1 MRAFLAIE
9 VPDTLK
15 QDLGALRDRLRES
28 GTRASWVA
36 TENMHLTLRFLG
48 DIAENDIEH
57 LRIPVEAA
65 CATCPPIHLLINGA
79 GAFPALRRPS
89 VLWAGVQEASGA
101 LTELQARLES
111 AARTIGLPPEKK
123 PFHPHITLARIKDP
137 RHPGDLP
144 SLLEAEAHFAG
155 GDFSTGHVSL
165 FSSELT
171 RQGAVYRRLR
181 EFSLACS
188 PSSFSKPLAPD

>member
-9 VPDTLK
+9 VPDSLKPGLTL
-15 QDLGALRDRLRES
+15 LRDRLRKS
-28 GTRASWVA
+28 GARASWVA
-36 TENMHLTLRFLG
+36 TENMHLTIRFLG
-48 DIAENDIEH
+48 DIAENDIER

-65 CATCPPIHLLINGA
+65 CATCPPIHLVINGA

-101 LTELQARLES
+101 LTALQARLES

-123 PFHPHITLARIKDP
+123 TFHPHITLARIKDP
-137 RHPGDLP
+137 RHPCGLP
-144 SLLEAEAHFAG
+144 ALLEAEAHFAG
-155 GDFSTGHVSL
+155 GDFSAGYVTL

-171 RQGAVYRRLR
+171 RQGAVHHRLQ

-188 PSSFSKPLAPD
+188 PS

>member
-1 MRAFLAIE
+1 MGAFLAIE
-9 VPDTLK
+9 VPDDLK
-15 QDLGALRDRLRES
+15 AGLEALRNRLRKS
-28 GTRASWVA
+28 GVRASWVA

-48 DIAENDIEH
+48 DIPENLLDA
-57 LRIPVEAA
+57 LRIPIEDACAA
-65 CATCPPIHLLINGA
+65 CSPLQLAIIGA
-79 GAFPALRRPS
+79 GAFPNPRRPS
-89 VLWAGVQEASGA
+89 VLWAGVQEPAGA
-101 LTELQARLES
+101 LTALQARLEA

-155 GDFSTGHVSL
+155 GDFCTGYVTL

-171 RQGAVYRRLR
+171 RRGAVYRRLQ
-181 EFSLACS
+181 EFSLTCL
-188 PSSFSKPLAPD
+188 PS